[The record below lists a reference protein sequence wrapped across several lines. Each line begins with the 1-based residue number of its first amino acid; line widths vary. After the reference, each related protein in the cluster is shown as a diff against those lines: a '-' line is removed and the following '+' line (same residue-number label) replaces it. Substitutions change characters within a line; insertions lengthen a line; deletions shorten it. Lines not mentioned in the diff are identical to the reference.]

1 MKSRLQQFLAVL
13 CILAMLAGCMALSAF
28 AEETAEPVSKAIA
41 VEWVDEDDYEGL
53 RPDSV
58 PVKIETADG
67 TAEVTLN
74 EKNNWTG
81 EQDALADA
89 KWIVPDVAGYKKEV
103 TGDKV
108 TIVTYTHNPETTP
121 FSALVSWNDNENA
134 ASRRPESV
142 RINLLADGVVCRA
155 PVTTTSAKGWAAS
168 WSNLPKNREK
178 STTPIVY
185 TVAPAD
191 KLEAYDS
198 AVSGTKIT
206 YTLKTANLSVSAEVF
221 GVPEGAD
228 VSGLKLTISGPNPG
242 MPITKK
248 LSEINGTLDL
258 GEVVPGSYVLQEENA
273 DSLIE
278 GYVMDPAG
286 TQVGDAVYLKAGASG
301 TLHFKY
307 TWKEPEEQEENPDP
321 MSETGSLSF
330 TIIGPDPSLPK
341 TVYYSQFDKNG
352 TYELKNLVPGD
363 YAVIETNAEGLV
375 RAYTLTSDSVTGM
388 VLTVGAD
395 GATATLLNR
404 YVPAPTPTPDGEL
417 VDIPVTK
424 IWVDD
429 NDKDGNRPGSVTVK
443 LFANGVLNDTMVI
456 KGPAWTGVF
465 AGKPRYDDDG
475 NEIVYTINEEP
486 VDWYLAKVDGYA
498 ITNTYQPE
506 TTSVS
511 VIKIW
516 NDKDNARKIRPTSIA
531 VTLLPTKQVFV
542 LSEANGWSVVVEG
555 LPTRINGKPVT
566 YSWKEQEVAGY
577 TSKASVSGTVTTIT
591 NTIPGKPKIP
601 DGEKK
606 PKTPGDSWDN
616 FDDYDTA
623 LGGQLLINHVGDCFD

>member
-28 AEETAEPVSKAIA
+28 AEDADPVSKAIA
-41 VEWVDEDDYEGL
+41 VVWVDEDDYEGL
-53 RPDSV
+53 RPGAVSM
-58 PVKIETADG
+58 KIETADG
-67 TAEVTLN
+67 TAEVELKDSN
-74 EKNNWTG
+74 DWTG
-81 EQDALADA
+81 EKEVPADA
-89 KWIVPDVAGYKKEV
+89 KWTVPDVSGYSKEV

-108 TIVTYTHNPETTP
+108 TIVTYTHNPETTS
-121 FSALVSWNDNENA
+121 FSASIFWSDNEDA
-134 ASRRPESV
+134 ASRRPKSV
-142 RINLLADGVVCRA
+142 RVNLLADGAVCRA
-155 PVTTTSAKGWAAS
+155 PVTTTSAKGWTAS
-168 WSNLPKNREK
+168 WNNLPKNQAK

-198 AVSGTKIT
+198 AVSGTEIT

-258 GEVVPGSYVLQEENA
+258 GEVIPGSYVLQEENA

-286 TQVGDAVYLKAGASG
+286 TQVGDAVYLKAGASD

-321 MSETGSLSF
+321 MSETGPLSF
-330 TIIGPDPSLPK
+330 KIVGPDPSLPK
-341 TVYYSQFDKNG
+341 TVYYSEFKSG
-352 TYELKNLVPGD
+352 KYELDNLVPGD

-375 RAYTLTSDSVTGM
+375 RAYTLTSDSITGM
-388 VLTVGAD
+388 VLTVGKD

-404 YVPAPTPTPDGEL
+404 YVPAPTPAPDDEFI
-417 VDIPVTK
+417 DIPVTK

-429 NDKDGNRPGSVTVK
+429 KDKDGNRPDSVTVK
-443 LFANGVLNDTMVI
+443 LFANGVLNDTMEI

-465 AGKPRYDDDG
+465 AGKRRFDDAG
-475 NEIVYTINEEP
+475 NEIEYTINEEA
-486 VDWYLAKVDGYA
+486 VTWYLTKVSGYV

-506 TTSVS
+506 TTSAS

-516 NDKDNARKIRPTSIA
+516 NDNDNVQKIRPKAIA
-531 VTLLPTKQVFV
+531 VILLPTKEVFV
-542 LSEANGWSVVVEG
+542 LSEENGWSIVKTG
-555 LPTRINGKPVT
+555 LPTRINGKEVT
-566 YSWKEQEVAGY
+566 YSWKEQQVAGY
-577 TSKASVSGTVTTIT
+577 VSKVSADGTVTTIT
-591 NTIPGKPKIP
+591 NTIPGTPKIP
-601 DGEKK
+601 DGEKT
-606 PKTPGDSWDN
+606 PKTPGGTWTK
-616 FDDYDTA
+616 FEEYDTA